1 MKQLLTL
8 LLLSAAG
15 MAFAQAPAQI
25 KYQGVARDASGS
37 VISNGTLT
45 VKFDIHDLSP
55 SGTIIYTETHSGV
68 TTNQFGL
75 FSVNI
80 GSVTPIGGNIFVGGN
95 EFLEVSVDFGAGLT
109 SMGTSQLLSVPYAL
123 YADSC
128 GRPGPQGPVGPTGAT
143 GANGATGATGATG
156 PTGAAGTTGQSIT
169 EVYGSAQ
176 LVVNTSTTS
185 YTLIP
190 GLSTT
195 VNVPANSVV
204 HLHTDGGVQ
213 STGAT
218 SSTYSVVDIAL
229 FVDGVAVTTGGQRR
243 ISIANTTSL
252 AQLIANWSMDQ
263 TVTLP
268 AGNHTFEV
276 RAMSGAAGSAAANVS
291 SGSAPQLRGVLSV
304 MVLKQ

>member
-1 MKQLLTL
+1 MKSLFSLTL
-8 LLLSAAG
+8 MLSVCAL
-15 MAFAQAPAQI
+15 FAQAPQEI
-25 KYQGVARDASGS
+25 KYQGVARDAAGA
-37 VISNGTLT
+37 VIGNGTLT
-45 VKFDIHDLSP
+45 VKFDIHDVTP
-55 SGTIIYTETHSGV
+55 TGTIIYSETHAGV

-80 GSVTPIGGNIFVGGN
+80 GSVTPLGANVFVGGN
-95 EFLEVSVDFGAGLT
+95 EFLEVSVDFGSGLT

-128 GRPGPQGPVGPTGAT
+128 GNPGPQGPAGPA
-143 GANGATGATGATG
+143 GATGATG
-156 PTGAAGTTGQSIT
+156 PAGAPGPTGPAGTTGQAIT
-169 EVYGSAQ
+169 EVYGTAQ
-176 LVVNTSTTS
+176 LAVTNSTTS

-190 GLSTT
+190 GLTTT
-195 VNVPANSVV
+195 VNVPASSVV
-204 HLHTDGGVQ
+204 HIHTDGGIQ

-218 SSTYSVVDIAL
+218 SATYSVVDIGL
-229 FVDGVAVTTGGQRR
+229 FVDGVLVTTGGQRR
-243 ISIANTTSL
+243 ISIANTSSL
-252 AQLIANWSMDQ
+252 AQLIGNWSIDQ

-276 RAMSGAAGSAAANVS
+276 RAVNGAAGSATANVS